1 MTHSIRL
8 HLSSHLASHARTLHR
23 LACGFGRQRDADD
36 VLQTLYTRWWRRMCD
51 EPEWLPPETHVELF
65 VCVRR
70 VVLDVVAM
78 ERRQQRLLERAE
90 APSRWTESPEESLH
104 AFDRLQWILTQL
116 PPPFA
121 EALMA
126 SLSAGRNSDA
136 TVALELGV
144 STSTYTSRLFKARR
158 AAEELATFFD
168 HLPLSQAELMAELR
182 FGVKPRSQV
191 ARERGLSL
199 DELGV
204 QWRSALDVL
213 EDRRRS
219 GAPRCRQVA
228 S

>member
-1 MTHSIRL
+1 MTDSIRL
-8 HLSSHLASHARTLHR
+8 HLAAHLASHARTLHR

-51 EPEWLPPETHVELF
+51 EPDWVPPETHVELF

-70 VVLDVVAM
+70 VVLDVIAM

-90 APSRWTESPEESLH
+90 GPSRWTESPEESLH
-104 AFDRLQWILTQL
+104 AFDRLQWVLAQL
-116 PPPFA
+116 PPSLA
-121 EALMA
+121 EVLMA
-126 SLSAGRNSDA
+126 SLSAGRRADA
-136 TVALELGV
+136 TVAQELGV

-168 HLPLSQAELMAELR
+168 HLPLDQARLMAELR
-182 FGVKPRSQV
+182 FGLKPRSQV

-204 QWRSALDVL
+204 HWRHALDAL
-213 EDRRRS
+213 ERS
-219 GAPRCRQVA
+219 RQVA